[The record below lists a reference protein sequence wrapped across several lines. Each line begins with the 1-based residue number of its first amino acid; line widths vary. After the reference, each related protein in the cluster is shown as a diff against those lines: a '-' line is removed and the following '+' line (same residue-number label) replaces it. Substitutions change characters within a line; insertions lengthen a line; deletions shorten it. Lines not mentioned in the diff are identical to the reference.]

1 MQDRLSA
8 QDLTEPVIAALRQQ
22 FRRCSPET
30 LNEIIAFR
38 RTHDLVLIEP
48 IVSGIFRRY
57 VPREKAEGSPAK
69 SGAQLLQDSG
79 LDSLTLLEALLDI
92 QDALEIT
99 FNEDEVRGVQSFE
112 GLVDLL
118 RAKAACTGGT
128 GT

>member
-1 MQDRLSA
+1 MI
-8 QDLTEPVIAALRQQ
+8 EALRQQ

-30 LNEIIAFR
+30 LNEIIVFR

-57 VPREKAEGSPAK
+57 VPRERAEGLSVKP
-69 SGAQLLQDSG
+69 STQLLQDSG

-99 FNEDEVRGVQSFE
+99 FNEEEVRGVQSFE
-112 GLVDLL
+112 GLIDLL
-118 RAKAACTGGT
+118 RAKAAAIGGT